1 MAYTFTK
8 AESDLPLIADG
19 DYEAIIEKM
28 EIKTLPTSG
37 KEKIAITFRIRSDV
51 EQEAKKR
58 IVYDD
63 IWKEKDNPQYFNR
76 KRLNQLMGTQ
86 DIKDGTVFDTIK
98 DVMNALQGGAIIIHV
113 GHEMDTFRGK
123 EINRVKWYSSSRFK
137 PQSIGAKPADASP
150 ASEPSP
156 EVEDEDLPF

>member
-8 AESDLPLIADG
+8 AEADLPLIADG

-51 EQEAKKR
+51 EQESKKR

-86 DIKDGTVFDTIK
+86 DIKDGTVFNTIK
-98 DVMNALQGGAIIIHV
+98 DVMDALQGGAIIIHV
-113 GHEMDTFRGK
+113 GHETDTFRSK

-156 EVEDEDLPF
+156 EIEDEDLPF